1 MCPYNPI
8 TLQQTILTE
17 NSTTMDSGP
26 NGDSF
31 LAPRLLPDP
40 DEGGDY
46 RWPSSCTPPP
56 NPMSEKKTTDIIVTH
71 PIRIRTTTSLWS
83 SAACPTTTNPKP
95 LFAIGTSNGL
105 HTLTGLGSH
114 WAFNKVPLPIPDP
127 IDVPPY
133 IPNRDRGRGRGRG
146 RGKFL
151 HNRSRPTNTVTS
163 VEWLSDDV
171 IAAGLKDST
180 VFLHDVRSGG
190 SASRLRHNGPVA
202 RICRLDEWRVV
213 VGGVHSVSSLSL
225 ISLSAMVRCMF
236 VLTMRSCKCTTC
248 VTHRQTPIQI
258 PTTEAIRTTGPRPR
272 LHLQNPTSFSK
283 TTPQ

>member
-1 MCPYNPI
+1 
-8 TLQQTILTE
+8 
-17 NSTTMDSGP
+17 MDSGP

-56 NPMSEKKTTDIIVTH
+56 PSPIFKKEYTDIIVTH

-114 WAFNKVPLPIPDP
+114 WAFNKVQLPLPDP
-127 IDVPPY
+127 FDVPPH
-133 IPNRDRGRGRGRG
+133 IPSRDRGRGRGRG
-146 RGKFL
+146 KFH

-202 RICRLDEWRVV
+202 RIRRVDEWRVV
-213 VGGVHSVSSLSL
+213 VGGVHSVSSLPY
-225 ISLSAMVRCMF
+225 VF
-236 VLTMRSCKCTTC
+236 
-248 VTHRQTPIQI
+248 
-258 PTTEAIRTTGPRPR
+258 
-272 LHLQNPTSFSK
+272 
-283 TTPQ
+283 

>member
-1 MCPYNPI
+1 MI
-8 TLQQTILTE
+8 TAGHHPVRHHHQ
-17 NSTTMDSGP
+17 
-26 NGDSF
+26 
-31 LAPRLLPDP
+31 
-40 DEGGDY
+40 
-46 RWPSSCTPPP
+46 PPP
-56 NPMSEKKTTDIIVTH
+56 SPIFKKEYTDIIVTH

-114 WAFNKVPLPIPDP
+114 WAFNKVQLPLPDP
-127 IDVPPY
+127 FDVPPH
-133 IPNRDRGRGRGRG
+133 IPSRDRGRGQGRGRG
-146 RGKFL
+146 RGKFH

-202 RICRLDEWRVV
+202 RIRKVDEWRVV
-213 VGGVHSVSSLSL
+213 VGGVHSVSSLPY
-225 ISLSAMVRCMF
+225 VF
-236 VLTMRSCKCTTC
+236 
-248 VTHRQTPIQI
+248 
-258 PTTEAIRTTGPRPR
+258 
-272 LHLQNPTSFSK
+272 
-283 TTPQ
+283 